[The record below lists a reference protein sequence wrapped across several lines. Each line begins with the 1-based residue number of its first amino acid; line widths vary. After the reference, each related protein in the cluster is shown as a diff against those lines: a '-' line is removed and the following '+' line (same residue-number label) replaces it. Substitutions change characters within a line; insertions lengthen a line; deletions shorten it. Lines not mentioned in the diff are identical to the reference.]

1 MHRLPL
7 LCLAASLVASC
18 DEPAKGDVAKSS
30 PVSIASAEAPIVVEL
45 FQSQGCSS
53 CPPANAA
60 LNQLADRKD
69 VIALSFAVT
78 YWDRLGWKDIF
89 ATPAY
94 TQRQRDY
101 AATLKGESVYT
112 PQVIINGR
120 RELVGNGRGE
130 LAGAVNETKGLTGGP
145 AISAEADAVTIGA
158 GKGKATIWLIRYD
171 PRSVNVAIK
180 AGENNGRTLPHRNI
194 VRQMAKLGN
203 WSGAQQRYTIT
214 KPANAGWRTAILVQ
228 SGSTGP
234 ILSAKLI

>member
-1 MHRLPL
+1 MRHL
-7 LCLAASLVASC
+7 LTVCLAAFMLASC
-18 DEPAKGDVAKSS
+18 GEPAKSDVPQSS
-30 PVSIASAEAPIVVEL
+30 PVSTASANAPIVVEL

-60 LNQLADRKD
+60 LNELANRKD

-78 YWDRLGWKDIF
+78 YWDRLGWKDTF

-101 AATLKGESVYT
+101 AATLKGGSVYT

-171 PRSVNVAIK
+171 PRSVDVAIK
-180 AGENNGRTLPHRNI
+180 AGENDGRTLPHRNI

-203 WSGAQQRYTIT
+203 WTGAQQRYTIA